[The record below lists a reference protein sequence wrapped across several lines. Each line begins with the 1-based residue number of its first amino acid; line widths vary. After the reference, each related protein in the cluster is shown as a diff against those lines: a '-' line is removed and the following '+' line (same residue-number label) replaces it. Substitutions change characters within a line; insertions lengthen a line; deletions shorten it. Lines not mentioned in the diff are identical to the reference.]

1 MFEFLHPWVLIAL
14 FVIPI
19 IIWFFNKRSS
29 SFEGTMRISSSS
41 LLEGSFRKRG
51 EFRYKIVLYLKIL
64 TLGLIIVAI
73 ARPRKIDQ
81 LQMTNVDVVDIIL
94 VIDIS
99 SSMLAE
105 DFKPNRLEAVKE
117 AAQNFITNRQG
128 DRIGL
133 LVFAGE
139 TFIQCPLTTDNQ
151 VLSSLLKEIRIAE
164 KEYDGTAIGMAIA
177 NATNRLRNS
186 ESKSKVMILLSDG
199 SNNAGELDPITAADL
214 ANQFDI
220 KIYTIGAA
228 TDQSLTYVPGVG
240 RMINE
245 IDEKTLK
252 EIAKETGGKYFRAKD
267 QNMLSEIYAQIDRME
282 RTEIEV
288 KSFTKY
294 KELFGW
300 FLIPALII
308 GMSTETLNRT
318 IYNKQT

>member
-1 MFEFLHPWVLIAL
+1 MIEFLHPWVLIAL
-14 FVIPI
+14 FFIPLL
-19 IIWFFNKRSS
+19 IWLFNVKS
-29 SFEGTMRISSSS
+29 SFLEGTMRMSSSTFF
-41 LLEGSFRKRG
+41 EGYFRRKG
-51 EFRYKIVLYLKIL
+51 ERKYKIVLYLKIL
-64 TLGLIIVAI
+64 TLVLIIVAI

-81 LQMTNVDVVDIIL
+81 LQMINVDVVDIIL

-105 DFKPNRLEAVKE
+105 DFNPNRLEAVKE
-117 AAQNFITNRQG
+117 AAQKFIANRSG

-133 LVFAGE
+133 LVFARE
-139 TFIQCPLTTDNQ
+139 TFIQCPLTTDNN
-151 VLSSLLKEIRIAE
+151 VLSSLLKDIRIAE

-177 NATNRLRNS
+177 NATNRLRDS
-186 ESKSKVMILLSDG
+186 KAKSKVMILLSDG

-214 ANQFDI
+214 ASQFEI

-228 TDQSLTYVPGVG
+228 TDQSLTYIPGVG

-252 EIAKETGGKYFRAKD
+252 EIANETGGKYFRAKD
-267 QNMLSEIYAQIDRME
+267 RDMLSEIYAQIDSME

-288 KSFTKY
+288 KSYTKY

-318 IYNKQT
+318 IFNRQT

>member
-1 MFEFLHPWVLIAL
+1 MIEFLHPWILIASFVVPLL
-14 FVIPI
+14 F
-19 IIWFFNKRSS
+19 WLFKKKYSF
-29 SFEGTMRISSSS
+29 FEGTMRISSST
-41 LLEGSFRKRG
+41 LFEGNFRRKG
-51 EFRYKIVLYLKIL
+51 ELRYKIILYLKIL
-64 TLGLIIVAI
+64 TLVLIIIAI

-81 LQMTNVDVVDIIL
+81 LQMMNVDVVDIIL

-117 AAQNFITNRQG
+117 AALNFIANRPE

-139 TFIQCPLTTDNQ
+139 TFIQCPLTTDKQ
-151 VLSSLLKEIRIAE
+151 VLSSLLKDIRIAE

-177 NATNRLRNS
+177 NATNRLRDS
-186 ESKSKVMILLSDG
+186 KAKSKVMILLSDG

-228 TDQSLTYVPGVG
+228 TDQSLTYIPGVG

-245 IDEKTLK
+245 IDEETLI
-252 EIAKETGGKYFRAKD
+252 EIAKETGGEYFRAKD
-267 QNMLSEIYAQIDRME
+267 KDMLSEIYAQIDSME

-288 KSFTKY
+288 KSYTKY

-308 GMSTETLNRT
+308 AMGTETLNRT
-318 IYNKQT
+318 IFKRLT

>member
-1 MFEFLHPWVLIAL
+1 MIEFLHPWILITLL
-14 FVIPI
+14 FIPLFL
-19 IIWFFNKRSS
+19 WLFKNKSS
-29 SFEGTMRISSSS
+29 SFEGTMRISSST
-41 LLEGSFRKRG
+41 LLEGNFHKKG
-51 EFRYKIVLYLKIL
+51 ELRYNIILYLKIL
-64 TLGLIIVAI
+64 TLVLIIIAV

-81 LQMTNVDVVDIIL
+81 LQMMNVDVVDIIL

-117 AAQNFITNRQG
+117 AALNFITNRPE

-139 TFIQCPLTTDNQ
+139 TFIQCPLTTDKQ
-151 VLSSLLKEIRIAE
+151 VLSSLLKDIRIAE

-177 NATNRLRNS
+177 SATNRLRDS
-186 ESKSKVMILLSDG
+186 KAKSKVMILLSDG
-199 SNNAGELDPITAADL
+199 SNNAGELDPITAADI

-228 TDQSLTYVPGVG
+228 TDQSLTYIPGVG

-252 EIAKETGGKYFRAKD
+252 EISKETGGKYFRAKD
-267 QNMLSEIYAQIDRME
+267 QDMLTKIYEQIDSME

-288 KSFTKY
+288 KSYTKY

-308 GMSTETLNRT
+308 GMGAETLSRAIFKRIT
-318 IYNKQT
+318 

>member
-1 MFEFLHPWVLIAL
+1 MIQFLHPWILIVLLLIPFL
-14 FVIPI
+14 F
-19 IIWFFNKRSS
+19 FFFKKRSS
-29 SFEGTMRISSSS
+29 FFEGTMRISSST
-41 LLEGSFRKRG
+41 LFEGSFHRKG
-51 EFRYKIVLYLKIL
+51 ELRYKIILYLKIL
-64 TLGLIIVAI
+64 TLVLIILSI

-81 LQMTNVDVVDIIL
+81 LQMMNVDVVDIIL

-117 AAQNFITNRQG
+117 AALNFIANRQE

-139 TFIQCPLTTDNQ
+139 TFIQCPLTTDKQ
-151 VLSSLLKEIRIAE
+151 VLSSLLKDIRIAE

-177 NATNRLRNS
+177 NATNRLRDS
-186 ESKSKVMILLSDG
+186 KAKSKVMILLSDG

-228 TDQSLTYVPGVG
+228 TDQSITYIPGVG
-240 RMINE
+240 RMVNE

-252 EIAKETGGKYFRAKD
+252 EISKETGGRYFRAKD
-267 QNMLSEIYAQIDRME
+267 QDMLAEIYAQIDSME

-288 KSFTKY
+288 KSYTKY

-308 GMSTETLNRT
+308 GMGTETLSRT
-318 IYNKQT
+318 VFKKLT

>member
-1 MFEFLHPWVLIAL
+1 MIEFLHPWILIASFFVPLLLWL
-14 FVIPI
+14 F
-19 IIWFFNKRSS
+19 KKKSS
-29 SFEGTMRISSSS
+29 FFEGTMRISSFT
-41 LLEGSFRKRG
+41 LFEGNFRRKG
-51 EFRYKIVLYLKIL
+51 ELRYKIILYLKIL
-64 TLGLIIVAI
+64 TLVLIIIAI

-81 LQMTNVDVVDIIL
+81 LQMMNVDVVDIIL

-117 AAQNFITNRQG
+117 AALNFITNRPK

-139 TFIQCPLTTDNQ
+139 TFIQCPLTTDKQ
-151 VLSSLLKEIRIAE
+151 VLSSLLKDIRIAE

-177 NATNRLRNS
+177 NATNRLRDS
-186 ESKSKVMILLSDG
+186 KAKSKVMILLSDG

-228 TDQSLTYVPGVG
+228 TDQSLTYIPGVG

-245 IDEKTLK
+245 IDEETLK
-252 EIAKETGGKYFRAKD
+252 EIAKETGGEYFRAKD
-267 QNMLSEIYAQIDRME
+267 QDMLSEIYAQID
-282 RTEIEV
+282 
-288 KSFTKY
+288 
-294 KELFGW
+294 L
-300 FLIPALII
+300 
-308 GMSTETLNRT
+308 
-318 IYNKQT
+318 

>member
-1 MFEFLHPWVLIAL
+1 MIEFLHPWILIASFVVPLL
-14 FVIPI
+14 F
-19 IIWFFNKRSS
+19 WLFKKKYSF
-29 SFEGTMRISSSS
+29 FEGTMRISSST
-41 LLEGSFRKRG
+41 LFEGNFRRKG
-51 EFRYKIVLYLKIL
+51 ELRYKIILYLKIL
-64 TLGLIIVAI
+64 TLVLIIIAI

-81 LQMTNVDVVDIIL
+81 LQMMNVDVVDIIL

-117 AAQNFITNRQG
+117 AALNFIANRPE

-139 TFIQCPLTTDNQ
+139 TFIQCPLTTDKQ
-151 VLSSLLKEIRIAE
+151 VLSSLLKDIRIAE

-177 NATNRLRNS
+177 NATNRLRDS
-186 ESKSKVMILLSDG
+186 KAKSKVMILLSDG

-228 TDQSLTYVPGVG
+228 TDQSLTYIPGVG

-245 IDEKTLK
+245 IDEETLK
-252 EIAKETGGKYFRAKD
+252 EIAKETGGEYFRAKD
-267 QNMLSEIYAQIDRME
+267 QDMLSEIYAQIDNME

-288 KSFTKY
+288 KSYTKY

-308 GMSTETLNRT
+308 AMGTETLSRT
-318 IYNKQT
+318 IFKRLT

>member
-1 MFEFLHPWVLIAL
+1 MIEFLHPWILIAFLLIPFL
-14 FVIPI
+14 F
-19 IIWFFNKRSS
+19 WLFKTKSS
-29 SFEGTMRISSSS
+29 YLEGTMRISSSAS
-41 LLEGSFRKRG
+41 LEKYFRKKG
-51 EFRYKIVLYLKIL
+51 ELKYKIIFYFKIL
-64 TLGLIIVAI
+64 TLVLIILAI

-81 LQMTNVDVVDIIL
+81 LQMMNIDVVDIIL

-117 AAQNFITNRQG
+117 AAQKFISNREG

-139 TFIQCPLTTDNQ
+139 TFIQCPLTTDNN
-151 VLSSLLKEIRIAE
+151 VLSSLLKDISIAE

-186 ESKSKVMILLSDG
+186 KAKSKIMILLSDG
-199 SNNAGELDPITAADL
+199 SNNAGELDPITAAGL
-214 ANQFDI
+214 ASQFDI

-228 TDQSLTYVPGVG
+228 TDQSLSYIPGVG

-245 IDEKTLK
+245 IDEKTLI
-252 EIAKETGGKYFRAKD
+252 EIANETGGKYFRARDKD
-267 QNMLSEIYAQIDRME
+267 MLSEIYKQIDSME
-282 RTEIEV
+282 RTEIEI
-288 KSFTKY
+288 KSYTKY

-300 FLIPALII
+300 FLIPALILGI
-308 GMSTETLNRT
+308 STETLNRYT
-318 IYNKQT
+318 FNRQT

>member
-1 MFEFLHPWVLIAL
+1 MIEFLHPWILIASFVVPLL
-14 FVIPI
+14 F
-19 IIWFFNKRSS
+19 WLFKKKYSF
-29 SFEGTMRISSSS
+29 FEGTMRISSST
-41 LLEGSFRKRG
+41 LFEGNFRRKG
-51 EFRYKIVLYLKIL
+51 ELRYKIILYLKIL
-64 TLGLIIVAI
+64 TLVLIIIAI

-81 LQMTNVDVVDIIL
+81 LQMMNVDVVDIIL

-117 AAQNFITNRQG
+117 AALNFIANRPE

-139 TFIQCPLTTDNQ
+139 TFIQCPLTTDKQ
-151 VLSSLLKEIRIAE
+151 VLSSLLKDIRIAE

-177 NATNRLRNS
+177 NATNRLRDS
-186 ESKSKVMILLSDG
+186 KAKSKVMILLSDG

-228 TDQSLTYVPGVG
+228 TDQSLTYIPGVG

-245 IDEKTLK
+245 IDEETLK
-252 EIAKETGGKYFRAKD
+252 EIAKETGGEYFRAKD
-267 QNMLSEIYAQIDRME
+267 QDMLSEIYAQIDSME

-288 KSFTKY
+288 KSYTKY

-308 GMSTETLNRT
+308 AMGTETLSRT
-318 IYNKQT
+318 IFKRLT

>member
-1 MFEFLHPWVLIAL
+1 MIEFLHPWILITLL
-14 FVIPI
+14 FIPLFL
-19 IIWFFNKRSS
+19 WLFKKKSS
-29 SFEGTMRISSSS
+29 SFEGTMRISSST
-41 LLEGSFRKRG
+41 LFEGKFHKKG
-51 EFRYKIVLYLKIL
+51 ELRYKIILYLKIL
-64 TLGLIIVAI
+64 TLVLIIIAI

-117 AAQNFITNRQG
+117 AALNFIDNRSV

-139 TFIQCPLTTDNQ
+139 TFIQCPLTTDKQ
-151 VLSSLLKEIRIAE
+151 VLSSLLKDIRIAE

-177 NATNRLRNS
+177 NATNRLRDS
-186 ESKSKVMILLSDG
+186 KAKSKVMILLSDG
-199 SNNAGELDPITAADL
+199 SNNAGELDPITAADI

-228 TDQSLTYVPGVG
+228 TDQSLTYIPGVG

-252 EIAKETGGKYFRAKD
+252 EISKETGGRYFRAKD
-267 QNMLSEIYAQIDRME
+267 QDMLTEIYEQIDSME

-288 KSFTKY
+288 KSYTKY

-308 GMSTETLNRT
+308 GMGAETLSRAIFKRIT
-318 IYNKQT
+318 

>member
-1 MFEFLHPWVLIAL
+1 MIEFLHPWILIASFFVPLL
-14 FVIPI
+14 F
-19 IIWFFNKRSS
+19 WLFKKKYSF
-29 SFEGTMRISSSS
+29 FEGTMRISSST
-41 LLEGSFRKRG
+41 LFEGNFRRKG
-51 EFRYKIVLYLKIL
+51 ELRYKIILYLKIL
-64 TLGLIIVAI
+64 TLVLIIIAI

-81 LQMTNVDVVDIIL
+81 LQMMNVDVVDIIL

-117 AAQNFITNRQG
+117 AALNFIANRPE

-139 TFIQCPLTTDNQ
+139 TFIQCPLTTDKQ
-151 VLSSLLKEIRIAE
+151 VLSSLLKDIRIAE

-177 NATNRLRNS
+177 NATNRLRDS
-186 ESKSKVMILLSDG
+186 KAKSKVMILLSDG

-228 TDQSLTYVPGVG
+228 TDQSLTYIPGVG

-245 IDEKTLK
+245 IDEETLK
-252 EIAKETGGKYFRAKD
+252 EIAKETGGEYFRAKD
-267 QNMLSEIYAQIDRME
+267 QDMLSEIYAQIDSME

-288 KSFTKY
+288 KSYTKY

-308 GMSTETLNRT
+308 AMGTETLSRT
-318 IYNKQT
+318 IFKRLT

>member
-1 MFEFLHPWVLIAL
+1 MIEFLHPWILIASFFVPLLLWL
-14 FVIPI
+14 F
-19 IIWFFNKRSS
+19 KKKSS
-29 SFEGTMRISSSS
+29 FFEGTMRISSFT
-41 LLEGSFRKRG
+41 LFEGNFRRKG
-51 EFRYKIVLYLKIL
+51 ELRYKIILYLKIL
-64 TLGLIIVAI
+64 TLVLIIIAI

-81 LQMTNVDVVDIIL
+81 LQMMNVDVVDIIL

-117 AAQNFITNRQG
+117 AALSFIANRPE

-139 TFIQCPLTTDNQ
+139 TFIQCPLTTDKQ
-151 VLSSLLKEIRIAE
+151 VLSSLLKDIRIAE

-177 NATNRLRNS
+177 NATNRLRDS
-186 ESKSKVMILLSDG
+186 KAKSKVMILLSDG
-199 SNNAGELDPITAADL
+199 SNNAGELDPITAANL
-214 ANQFDI
+214 ASQFEI

-228 TDQSLTYVPGVG
+228 TDQSLTYIPGVG

-252 EIAKETGGKYFRAKD
+252 EIANETGGKYFRAKD
-267 QNMLSEIYAQIDRME
+267 RDMLSEIYAQIDSME

-288 KSFTKY
+288 KSYTKY

-318 IYNKQT
+318 IFNRQT

>member
-1 MFEFLHPWVLIAL
+1 MIQFLHPWILIAL
-14 FVIPI
+14 FLIPFLV
-19 IIWFFNKRSS
+19 FFFKKRSS
-29 SFEGTMRISSSS
+29 FFEGTMRISSST
-41 LLEGSFRKRG
+41 LFEGSFHRKG
-51 EFRYKIVLYLKIL
+51 ELRYKIILYLKIL
-64 TLGLIIVAI
+64 TLVLIILSI

-81 LQMTNVDVVDIIL
+81 LQMMNVDVVDIIL

-117 AAQNFITNRQG
+117 AALNFIANRQE

-139 TFIQCPLTTDNQ
+139 TFIQCPLTTDKQ
-151 VLSSLLKEIRIAE
+151 VLSSLLKDIRIAE

-177 NATNRLRNS
+177 NATNRLRDS
-186 ESKSKVMILLSDG
+186 KAKSKVMILLSDG

-228 TDQSLTYVPGVG
+228 TDQSITYIPGVG
-240 RMINE
+240 RMVNE

-252 EIAKETGGKYFRAKD
+252 EISKETGGRYFRAKD
-267 QNMLSEIYAQIDRME
+267 QDMLTEIYAQIDSME

-288 KSFTKY
+288 KSYTKY

-308 GMSTETLNRT
+308 GMGTETLSRT
-318 IYNKQT
+318 VFKKLT

>member
-1 MFEFLHPWVLIAL
+1 
-14 FVIPI
+14 
-19 IIWFFNKRSS
+19 
-29 SFEGTMRISSSS
+29 MRISSST
-41 LLEGSFRKRG
+41 LFEGSFHRKG
-51 EFRYKIVLYLKIL
+51 ELRYKIILYLKIL
-64 TLGLIIVAI
+64 TLVLIILSI

-81 LQMTNVDVVDIIL
+81 LQMMNVDVVDIIL

-117 AAQNFITNRQG
+117 AALNFIANRQE

-139 TFIQCPLTTDNQ
+139 TFIQCPLTTDKQ
-151 VLSSLLKEIRIAE
+151 VLSSLLKDIRIAE

-177 NATNRLRNS
+177 NATNRLRDS
-186 ESKSKVMILLSDG
+186 KAKSKVMILLSDG

-228 TDQSLTYVPGVG
+228 TDQSITYIPGVG
-240 RMINE
+240 RMVNE

-252 EIAKETGGKYFRAKD
+252 EISKETGGRYFRAKD
-267 QNMLSEIYAQIDRME
+267 QDMLTEIYAQIDSME

-288 KSFTKY
+288 KSYTKY

-308 GMSTETLNRT
+308 GMGTETLSRT
-318 IYNKQT
+318 VFKKLT

>member
-1 MFEFLHPWVLIAL
+1 
-14 FVIPI
+14 
-19 IIWFFNKRSS
+19 
-29 SFEGTMRISSSS
+29 MRISSST
-41 LLEGSFRKRG
+41 LLEGYFRTKG
-51 EFRYKIVLYLKIL
+51 ERRYKIILYLKIL
-64 TLGLIIVAI
+64 TLVLIIVAI

-81 LQMTNVDVVDIIL
+81 LQMMNVDVIDIIL

-117 AAQNFITNRQG
+117 AAQKFIANRPG

-133 LVFAGE
+133 LVFARE
-139 TFIQCPLTTDNQ
+139 TFIQCPLTTDNK
-151 VLSSLLKEIRIAE
+151 VLSSLLKDIRIAE

-177 NATNRLRNS
+177 NATNRLRDS
-186 ESKSKVMILLSDG
+186 KAKSKVMILLSDG

-214 ANQFDI
+214 ASQFEI

-228 TDQSLTYVPGVG
+228 TDQSLTYIPGVG

-252 EIAKETGGKYFRAKD
+252 EIANETGGKYFRAKD
-267 QNMLSEIYAQIDRME
+267 RDMLSEIYAQIDSME

-288 KSFTKY
+288 KSYTKY

-318 IYNKQT
+318 IFNRQT

>member
-1 MFEFLHPWVLIAL
+1 MIEFLHPWILIASFFVPLLLWL
-14 FVIPI
+14 F
-19 IIWFFNKRSS
+19 KKKSS
-29 SFEGTMRISSSS
+29 FFEGTMRISSFT
-41 LLEGSFRKRG
+41 LFEGNFRRKG
-51 EFRYKIVLYLKIL
+51 ELRYKIILYLKIL
-64 TLGLIIVAI
+64 TLVLIIIAI

-81 LQMTNVDVVDIIL
+81 LQMMNVDVVDIIL

-117 AAQNFITNRQG
+117 AALNFIANRPE

-139 TFIQCPLTTDNQ
+139 TFIQCPLTTDKQ
-151 VLSSLLKEIRIAE
+151 VLSSLLKDIRIAE

-177 NATNRLRNS
+177 NATNRLRDS
-186 ESKSKVMILLSDG
+186 KAKSKVMILLSDG

-228 TDQSLTYVPGVG
+228 TDQSLTYIPGVG

-245 IDEKTLK
+245 IDEETLI
-252 EIAKETGGKYFRAKD
+252 EIAKETGGEYFRAKD
-267 QNMLSEIYAQIDRME
+267 KDMLSEIYAQIDSME

-288 KSFTKY
+288 KSYTKY

-308 GMSTETLNRT
+308 AMGTETLSRT
-318 IYNKQT
+318 IFKRLT

>member
-1 MFEFLHPWVLIAL
+1 MIELLHPWVLIAL
-14 FVIPI
+14 FFIPLLL
-19 IIWFFNKRSS
+19 WLFNAKSS
-29 SFEGTMRISSSS
+29 NLEGSMRISSST
-41 LLEGSFRKRG
+41 LIEGYFRRTG
-51 EFRYKIVLYLKIL
+51 ERKYKIILYLKIL
-64 TLGLIIVAI
+64 TLVLIIVAI
-73 ARPRKIDQ
+73 SRPRKIDQ
-81 LQMTNVDVVDIIL
+81 LQLMNVDVVDIIL

-117 AAQNFITNRQG
+117 AAQKFIANRSG

-133 LVFAGE
+133 LVFARE
-139 TFIQCPLTTDNQ
+139 TFIQCPLTTDNN
-151 VLSSLLKEIRIAE
+151 VLSSLLKDIRIAE

-177 NATNRLRNS
+177 NATNRLRDS
-186 ESKSKVMILLSDG
+186 KAKSKVMILLSDG

-214 ANQFDI
+214 ASQFEI

-228 TDQSLTYVPGVG
+228 TDQSLTYIPGVG

-252 EIAKETGGKYFRAKD
+252 EIANETGGKYFRAKD
-267 QNMLSEIYAQIDRME
+267 QDMLSEIYAQIDSME

-288 KSFTKY
+288 KSYTKY

-300 FLIPALII
+300 FLIPALILGI
-308 GMSTETLNRT
+308 STETLNRS
-318 IYNKQT
+318 IFKRQT

>member
-1 MFEFLHPWVLIAL
+1 MIQFLHPWILIAL
-14 FVIPI
+14 LLIPFL
-19 IIWFFNKRSS
+19 FFFFKKISS
-29 SFEGTMRISSSS
+29 FFEGTMRISSST
-41 LLEGSFRKRG
+41 LFEGSFHRKG
-51 EFRYKIVLYLKIL
+51 ELRYKIILYLKIL
-64 TLGLIIVAI
+64 TLVLIILSI

-81 LQMTNVDVVDIIL
+81 LQMMNVDVVDIIL

-117 AAQNFITNRQG
+117 AALNFITNRQE

-139 TFIQCPLTTDNQ
+139 TFIQCPLTTDKQ
-151 VLSSLLKEIRIAE
+151 VLSSLLKDIRIAE

-177 NATNRLRNS
+177 NATNRLRDS
-186 ESKSKVMILLSDG
+186 KAKSKVMILLSDG

-228 TDQSLTYVPGVG
+228 TDQSITYIPGVG
-240 RMINE
+240 RMVNE

-252 EIAKETGGKYFRAKD
+252 EISKETGGRYFRAKD
-267 QNMLSEIYAQIDRME
+267 QDMLTEIYAQIDSME

-288 KSFTKY
+288 KSYTKY

-308 GMSTETLNRT
+308 GMGTETLSRT
-318 IYNKQT
+318 VFKKLT

>member
-1 MFEFLHPWVLIAL
+1 MIEFLHPWVLIASFFVPLLLWL
-14 FVIPI
+14 F
-19 IIWFFNKRSS
+19 KKKSS
-29 SFEGTMRISSSS
+29 FFEGTMRISSST
-41 LLEGSFRKRG
+41 LFEGNFRRKG
-51 EFRYKIVLYLKIL
+51 ELRYKIILYLKIL
-64 TLGLIIVAI
+64 TLVLIIIAI

-81 LQMTNVDVVDIIL
+81 LQMMNVDVVDIIL

-117 AAQNFITNRQG
+117 AALNFIANRPE

-139 TFIQCPLTTDNQ
+139 TFIQCPLTTDKQ
-151 VLSSLLKEIRIAE
+151 VLSSLLKDIRIAE

-177 NATNRLRNS
+177 NATNRLRDS
-186 ESKSKVMILLSDG
+186 KAKSKVMILLSDG

-228 TDQSLTYVPGVG
+228 TDQSLTYIPGVG

-245 IDEKTLK
+245 IDEETLI
-252 EIAKETGGKYFRAKD
+252 EIAKETGGEYFRAKD
-267 QNMLSEIYAQIDRME
+267 KDMLSEIYAQIDSME

-288 KSFTKY
+288 KSYTKY

-308 GMSTETLNRT
+308 AMGTETLNRT
-318 IYNKQT
+318 IFKRLT

>member
-1 MFEFLHPWVLIAL
+1 MIEFLHPWILIASFFVPLLLWL
-14 FVIPI
+14 F
-19 IIWFFNKRSS
+19 KKKSS
-29 SFEGTMRISSSS
+29 FFEGTMRISSFT
-41 LLEGSFRKRG
+41 LFEGNFRRKG
-51 EFRYKIVLYLKIL
+51 ELRYKIILYLKIL
-64 TLGLIIVAI
+64 TLVLIIIAI

-81 LQMTNVDVVDIIL
+81 LQMMNVDVVDIIL

-117 AAQNFITNRQG
+117 AALNFIANRPE

-139 TFIQCPLTTDNQ
+139 TFIQCPLTTDKQ
-151 VLSSLLKEIRIAE
+151 VLSSLLKDIRIAE

-177 NATNRLRNS
+177 NATNRLRDS
-186 ESKSKVMILLSDG
+186 KAKSKVMILLSDG

-228 TDQSLTYVPGVG
+228 TDQSLTYIPGVG

-245 IDEKTLK
+245 IDEETLK
-252 EIAKETGGKYFRAKD
+252 EIAKETGGEYFRAKD
-267 QNMLSEIYAQIDRME
+267 QDMLSEIYAQIDSME

-288 KSFTKY
+288 KSYTKY

-308 GMSTETLNRT
+308 AMGTETLSRT
-318 IYNKQT
+318 IFKRLT

>member
-1 MFEFLHPWVLIAL
+1 MIEFLHPWILIASFFVPLLLWL
-14 FVIPI
+14 F
-19 IIWFFNKRSS
+19 KKKSS
-29 SFEGTMRISSSS
+29 FFEGTMRISSST
-41 LLEGSFRKRG
+41 LFEGNFRRKG
-51 EFRYKIVLYLKIL
+51 ELRYKIILYLKIL
-64 TLGLIIVAI
+64 TLVLIIIAI

-81 LQMTNVDVVDIIL
+81 LQMMNVNVVDIIL

-117 AAQNFITNRQG
+117 AALNFIANRPE

-139 TFIQCPLTTDNQ
+139 TFIQCPLTTDKQ
-151 VLSSLLKEIRIAE
+151 VLSSLLKDIRIAE

-177 NATNRLRNS
+177 NATNRLRDS
-186 ESKSKVMILLSDG
+186 KAKSKVMILLSDG

-228 TDQSLTYVPGVG
+228 TDQSLTYIPGVG

-245 IDEKTLK
+245 IDEETLI
-252 EIAKETGGKYFRAKD
+252 EIAKETGGEYFRAKD
-267 QNMLSEIYAQIDRME
+267 KDMLSEIYAQIDSME

-288 KSFTKY
+288 KSYTKY

-308 GMSTETLNRT
+308 AMGTETLNRT
-318 IYNKQT
+318 IFKRLT